1 MMMQSLWLVVAG
13 FLFALMGACVKIA
26 SVSFST
32 AEIVFYRSIM
42 SLLLVFLL
50 MQFKGV
56 PVKTVHWRFQLW
68 RGVSGFFSL
77 LMHYYAL
84 SVLPLAT
91 AVTLSYTA
99 PLFLAIYLVWFA
111 KAKLNRGGIIALALG
126 FMGVILLLRPAF
138 HADQMI
144 GELVALGS
152 GMATGLAYYNVREL
166 GQRGENEER
175 TVFYFSLLSA
185 VLSSLW
191 FFSIDLHP
199 IDLNGGLILLAI
211 GLTGTLAQ
219 LAMTRA
225 YKRGNTL
232 VSASFAYTTVIF
244 ASVFGMLFWHEI
256 LSFDAWLAV
265 VIIIGSGILGIFA
278 SRTGK

>member
-1 MMMQSLWLVVAG
+1 MMMQSLWMVVAG

-244 ASVFGMLFWHEI
+244 ASIFGMLFWHEI

>member
-1 MMMQSLWLVVAG
+1 MMMQSLWMVVAG

>member
-1 MMMQSLWLVVAG
+1 MMMQSLWMVVAG

-138 HADQMI
+138 HADQML

-152 GMATGLAYYNVREL
+152 GMTTGLAYYNVREL